1 VRSMR
6 PPRNGSER
14 WAISNSMLLIV
25 AWDGA
30 CLELLE
36 PWLAAGALPTLARL
50 MRAGAT
56 RELRSTIPAVTFP
69 AWTSFMTAASPARH
83 GITDFTVREDGGYR
97 VRFVNAS
104 YRRLPTVWALLSAAG
119 RRVGVY
125 AMPATYPAEP
135 LHGLQVS
142 GFDTPLGPGFG
153 AGFSEPAELART
165 LTERYGSL
173 AVGGPSQARVTN
185 GWHTRAFAQM
195 LDSLRLRTTIVCE
208 LLASQD
214 FDCFAVHYGEPD
226 TAAHHF
232 WQFHDT
238 CSPRY
243 RADGPADGIFSVYR
257 ELDAA
262 LARLLETVG
271 DDADVLLLSDHGSA
285 GSSDRVI
292 FWNRWLADNGWL
304 DFRRGA
310 RVQGLGRA
318 LKAGALHWVP
328 GALQGRLFRRFEKA
342 AAGTESATRFGGI
355 CWGKTTAYSE
365 ELNYY
370 PAFWFNLRG
379 REPEGIVDAAD
390 LPHLTRKLTDE
401 LMSLRDPFDDGPVV
415 EAVYSRAELFRGPFA
430 AQAPDLVAE
439 LRRPNGYTYAA
450 ASSRGGREPACM
462 RLLAEVERSGS
473 RGTVM
478 SGCHDPI
485 GMCVASGPRIVA
497 GRYGRGELRDAGA
510 TVLALHGLRCA
521 PGADGRPWTDMLVA
535 DGAPL
540 CAPEPTRL
548 AANPVPYSE
557 DESTELGERLRA
569 LGYLS

>member
-1 VRSMR
+1 
-6 PPRNGSER
+6 
-14 WAISNSMLLIV
+14 MLLIV

-56 RELRSTIPAVTFP
+56 RDLRSTIPPVTFP

-97 VRFVNAS
+97 IRFVNAS
-104 YRRLPTVWALLSAAG
+104 YRRLPTIWALLSAAG

-135 LHGLQVS
+135 LNGLQVS

-153 AGFSEPAELART
+153 AGFSEPAGLART
-165 LTERYGSL
+165 LIARYGSL
-173 AVGGPSQARVTN
+173 AVGGPSQARITD
-185 GWHTRAFAQM
+185 GWHARALAEM
-195 LDSLRLRTTIVCE
+195 LDSVRLRTTIVCE
-208 LLASQD
+208 LLGSHD

-232 WQFHDT
+232 WQFHDAR
-238 CSPRY
+238 SPRY
-243 RADGPADGIFSVYR
+243 RSDGPADGIFSVYR

-271 DDADVLLLSDHGSA
+271 DDADILLLSDHGSA

-304 DFRRGA
+304 GFRRGTA
-310 RVQGLGRA
+310 VHGLGRA
-318 LKAGALHWVP
+318 LKAGALRWVP

-355 CWGKTTAYSE
+355 CWDKTIVYSE
-365 ELNYY
+365 ELNYH

-390 LPHLTRKLTDE
+390 IPRLTRE
-401 LMSLRDPFDDGPVV
+401 LAGALVSLRDPFDGGPVV
-415 EAVYSRAELFRGPFA
+415 QAVHSRAELFQGPFA

-439 LRRPNGYTYAA
+439 LRRPDGYAYAA
-450 ASSRGGREPACM
+450 ASSRAGREPACVRM
-462 RLLAEVERSGS
+462 LREDERSGS

-478 SGCHDPI
+478 SGCHDPV
-485 GMCVASGPRIVA
+485 GMCVASGPSIVA

-510 TVLALHGLRCA
+510 TVLALHGLAGA
-521 PGADGRPWTDMLVA
+521 PGADGRAWTDMLAVDDA
-535 DGAPL
+535 LL
-540 CAPEPTRL
+540 CAPKPTRL
-548 AANPVPYSE
+548 ETGPVPYSE
-557 DESTELGERLRA
+557 DESAELGERLRA